1 MRPRRQHHLA
11 LAAAKSHAVLLKSGV
26 SLPTPWNQLLTAYS
40 AAFPP
45 NSGLGLA
52 AARRVFDEI
61 PRPDAVSWNSLLAAH
76 VAAGAHR
83 DAWSLL
89 GSMHARGLAANTFA
103 LGSALSS
110 AAATRRPALG
120 TQLQSFAIKSRLADN
135 VFTASALLHVK
146 LASAMDLFLGM
157 ERGGLV
163 PDEATFA
170 TLLPAVEGPSR
181 SFLMQQLH
189 GKMVKYGQ
197 ALGLVALNAAIT
209 SYSECGALTDSR
221 KIFDGIDGSRDLI
234 SWNAMLGAYV
244 YHGMDDEAMRCM
256 QSENMRTDEYTFSA
270 VLRSCSDLG
279 ILQLGKQIHSLIIQ
293 SGFVSNDFVSSSLI
307 FMYAK
312 SGILD
317 DARKSFEE
325 ADKRSSVP
333 WNSMIFGYAQ
343 HGQAHTVTNLFNEML
358 ELEVPLGHVTFV
370 GLITA
375 YSHAGLVDKGSEIL
389 DAMETRY
396 GVPLRMEHY
405 ACGVDLYGRA
415 GHLDKAKE
423 LIESMPFK
431 PDAMVWMTLLGSCRI
446 HGNMELASDVASHL
460 S

>member
-135 VFTASALLHVK
+135 VFTASALLHVYVKCGRLSDARRLFDGMPERNTVSWNAIIAGYVESRK

-157 ERGGLV
+157 ERGDTV
-163 PDEATFA
+163 
-170 TLLPAVEGPSR
+170 
-181 SFLMQQLH
+181 
-189 GKMVKYGQ
+189 
-197 ALGLVALNAAIT
+197 
-209 SYSECGALTDSR
+209 
-221 KIFDGIDGSRDLI
+221 
-234 SWNAMLGAYV
+234 SWNSVLTGYTQ
-244 YHGMDDEAMRCM
+244 HGLSADALMFFRCM